1 MFMSEY
7 SQSAVSQEGTRCPYL
22 GLHDDAKTSLAYP
35 SPWNH
40 CHRTNPSSAVS
51 VSHQANACLTDKH
64 KQCEVYCSNT
74 PKGLPKNLR
83 AKFSPV
89 ERNATSGNVVFWV
102 VIGFLLLVGLFSVLI
117 GGQWNMESS
126 LSKDVLETSTN
137 TLASDEPD
145 NLSPAISPINTGMP
159 DTTPNTTHVA
169 SRVCGHELDAIF
181 GDEDRFV
188 LHRIAIGEN
197 LDLYANR
204 FQTSTNAILYINY
217 EIQIPVWEN
226 AVIVIPVGITVGAG
240 FPFFETFEQESI
252 KISVDELAKQLNT
265 DAQLF
270 RRYNGFDETCSEFSG
285 WMLIPHKRNRP

>member
-1 MFMSEY
+1 MSEN
-7 SQSAVSQEGTRCPYL
+7 SQLLVSRMGIRCPYL

-40 CHRTNPSSAVS
+40 CHRINPSSAVS
-51 VSHQANACLTDKH
+51 VSHQTNACLNEKH
-64 KQCEVYCSNT
+64 KQCEVYCSNA
-74 PKGLPKNLR
+74 PKELPRNLR
-83 AKFSPV
+83 ATFSPV
-89 ERNATSGNVVFWV
+89 ERKATSGNVVFGV
-102 VIGFLLLVGLFSVLI
+102 LISLLLVGLFSVLI
-117 GGQWNMESS
+117 GGQWNMDSS
-126 LSKDVLETSTN
+126 LSNDNLETSTN
-137 TLASDEPD
+137 TLASNEPD
-145 NLSPAISPINTGMP
+145 NLSPAASPIDTGMP
-159 DTTPNTTHVA
+159 DTTPNSTSVA

-217 EIQIPVWEN
+217 EMQMPVWEN
-226 AVIVIPVGITVGAG
+226 AVIVIPVGTTVGVG

-265 DAQLF
+265 DVQLF

-285 WMLIPHKRNRP
+285 WMLIPHERNNP